1 MPGLGRPDHALIH
14 DRSLSCTEG
23 PVHSPPNAGI
33 AYLGQGGEPTLNT
46 DLTWGCVQ
54 GRTFAPGTMNTTLTM
69 AQKVLL
75 VDDEADIVELL
86 KYNLEQDGIQVNT
99 ALNGRD
105 ALKAAKAERPD
116 LIVLDIMMP
125 GMDGV
130 EVCTQLRQMP
140 EFKNTLITFLTARG
154 EDYSQI
160 AGFDAGADDYITK
173 PVRPKVFVS
182 KVKAQLKRSGERPGE
197 GMLEANGVRVDMEK
211 VMVYVDGRELQL
223 PKKEFEL
230 LVLLMSKP
238 GKVFKRDEIY
248 SRIWGNELFVGDRTI
263 DVHIRKL
270 REKIGDDRIG
280 TVKGI
285 GYKFDA

>member
-1 MPGLGRPDHALIH
+1 MTGAL
-14 DRSLSCTEG
+14 
-23 PVHSPPNAGI
+23 
-33 AYLGQGGEPTLNT
+33 
-46 DLTWGCVQ
+46 
-54 GRTFAPGTMNTTLTM
+54 AP
-69 AQKVLL
+69 KVLL
-75 VDDEADIVELL
+75 VDDEQDILELL
-86 KYNLEQDGIQVNT
+86 KYNLEREGYQVTT

-105 ALKAAKAERPD
+105 ALRSAKANRPD

-130 EVCTQLRQMP
+130 EVCNQLRQLP
-140 EFKNTLITFLTARG
+140 EFKQTLITFLSARG

-160 AGFDAGADDYITK
+160 AGFEAGADDYITK
-173 PVRPKVFVS
+173 PIRPKVFVS
-182 KVKAQLKRSGERPGE
+182 KIKALLKRSGGERPDGRI
-197 GMLEANGVRVDMEK
+197 LESNGIKIDLEK
-211 VMVYVDGRELQL
+211 VLVYIGEQELQL

-248 SRIWGNELFVGDRTI
+248 SQIWGNELFVGDHTI

-270 REKIGDDRIG
+270 REKIGDERIK
-280 TVKGI
+280 TIKGI

>member
-1 MPGLGRPDHALIH
+1 MDEHM
-14 DRSLSCTEG
+14 
-23 PVHSPPNAGI
+23 AG
-33 AYLGQGGEPTLNT
+33 
-46 DLTWGCVQ
+46 
-54 GRTFAPGTMNTTLTM
+54 

-75 VDDEADIVELL
+75 VDDEPDIVELL
-86 KYNLEQDGIQVNT
+86 RYNLEREGYAVST

-105 ALKAAKAERPD
+105 ALKAAKSNRPD

-130 EVCTQLRQMP
+130 EVCMQLRQLP
-140 EFKNTLITFLTARG
+140 EFKNTVITFLTARG

-160 AGFDAGADDYITK
+160 AGFEAGADDYITK

-182 KVKAQLKRSGERPGE
+182 KVKALLKRSGPERPDGKV
-197 GMLEANGVRVDMEK
+197 LESNGIKVDLER
-211 VMVYVDGRELQL
+211 VMVYAGEQELQL

-230 LVLLMSKP
+230 LVLLIGKP

-248 SRIWGNELFVGDRTI
+248 SQIWGNELFVGDRTI

-270 REKIGDDRIG
+270 REKIGDDRIK
-280 TVKGI
+280 TIKGI

>member
-1 MPGLGRPDHALIH
+1 MAG
-14 DRSLSCTEG
+14 SL
-23 PVHSPPNAGI
+23 V
-33 AYLGQGGEPTLNT
+33 
-46 DLTWGCVQ
+46 
-54 GRTFAPGTMNTTLTM
+54 
-69 AQKVLL
+69 QKVLL
-75 VDDEADIVELL
+75 VDDEPDIVELL
-86 KYNLEQDGIQVNT
+86 RYNLEREGYAVQT
-99 ALNGRD
+99 AHNGRD
-105 ALKAAKAERPD
+105 ALKAAKSGRPD

-130 EVCTQLRQMP
+130 EVCTQLRQLP
-140 EFKNTLITFLTARG
+140 EFKNTVITFLTARG

-182 KVKAQLKRSGERPGE
+182 KVKALLKRSGADRPE
-197 GMLEANGVRVDMEK
+197 DRILESNGVKVDLEK
-211 VMVYVDGRELQL
+211 VLVYVGDQELQL

-230 LVLLMSKP
+230 LVLLIGKP

-248 SRIWGNELFVGDRTI
+248 SQIWGNELFVGDRTI

-270 REKIGDDRIG
+270 REKIGDERIK
-280 TVKGI
+280 TIKGI

>member
-1 MPGLGRPDHALIH
+1 M
-14 DRSLSCTEG
+14 
-23 PVHSPPNAGI
+23 
-33 AYLGQGGEPTLNT
+33 
-46 DLTWGCVQ
+46 
-54 GRTFAPGTMNTTLTM
+54 TFAANTNEPMIGAL

-75 VDDEADIVELL
+75 VDDEPDILELL
-86 KYNLEQDGIQVNT
+86 KYNLEREGYTVTT

-105 ALKAAKAERPD
+105 AIKAAKAEKPD

-130 EVCTQLRQMP
+130 EVCNQLRQLP
-140 EFKNTLITFLTARG
+140 EFKRTLITFLTARS

-160 AGFDAGADDYITK
+160 AGFEAGADDYITK
-173 PVRPKVFVS
+173 PVRPKVFIS
-182 KVKAQLKRSGERPGE
+182 KVKALLKRSGSDRPDGQA
-197 GMLEANGVRVDMEK
+197 LEANGVRVDLER
-211 VMVYVDGRELQL
+211 VLVQVGEQEIHL

-248 SRIWGNELFVGDRTI
+248 GQVWGNELFVGDRTI

-270 REKIGDDRIG
+270 REKIGDDRIR

-285 GYKFDA
+285 GYTFEA

>member
-1 MPGLGRPDHALIH
+1 M
-14 DRSLSCTEG
+14 SL
-23 PVHSPPNAGI
+23 
-33 AYLGQGGEPTLNT
+33 
-46 DLTWGCVQ
+46 
-54 GRTFAPGTMNTTLTM
+54 
-69 AQKVLL
+69 AQVPKVLL
-75 VDDEADIVELL
+75 VDDEPDIVELL
-86 KYNLEQDGIQVNT
+86 KYNLEREGYAVSS

-105 ALKAAKAERPD
+105 ALRVAKAERPD

-130 EVCTQLRQMP
+130 EVCNQLRQLP
-140 EFKNTLITFLTARG
+140 EFKKTLITFLTARN

-160 AGFDAGADDYITK
+160 AGFEAGADDYITK

-182 KVKAQLKRSGERPGE
+182 KVKALLKRSGSDRPE
-197 GMLEANGVRVDMEK
+197 GQLLESNGVRVDLEK
-211 VMVYVDGRELQL
+211 VTVQVGDQEMHL

-248 SRIWGNELFVGDRTI
+248 SQVWGNELFVGDRTI

-270 REKIGDDRIG
+270 REKIGDERIR

-285 GYKFDA
+285 GYTFEA

>member
-1 MPGLGRPDHALIH
+1 M
-14 DRSLSCTEG
+14 
-23 PVHSPPNAGI
+23 AG
-33 AYLGQGGEPTLNT
+33 TL
-46 DLTWGCVQ
+46 
-54 GRTFAPGTMNTTLTM
+54 

-75 VDDEADIVELL
+75 VDDEQDIVDLL
-86 KYNLEQDGIQVNT
+86 KYNLEREGYHVIT
-99 ALNGRD
+99 ALNGKD
-105 ALKAAKAERPD
+105 ALKLAKANRPD

-130 EVCTQLRQMP
+130 EVCTQLRQMQ

-160 AGFDAGADDYITK
+160 AGFEAGADDYITK

-182 KVKAQLKRSGERPGE
+182 KVKALLKRSGGDRPE
-197 GMLEANGVRVDMEK
+197 GHVLEANGIKVDLEK
-211 VMVYVDGRELQL
+211 VMVYVEDKELQL

-238 GKVFKRDEIY
+238 GKVFKREEIY
-248 SRIWGNELFVGDRTI
+248 NQIWGNELFVGDRTI

-270 REKIGDDRIG
+270 REKIGDERIK

-285 GYKFDA
+285 GYKYDA

>member
-1 MPGLGRPDHALIH
+1 MTGAL
-14 DRSLSCTEG
+14 
-23 PVHSPPNAGI
+23 
-33 AYLGQGGEPTLNT
+33 
-46 DLTWGCVQ
+46 
-54 GRTFAPGTMNTTLTM
+54 AP
-69 AQKVLL
+69 KVLL
-75 VDDEADIVELL
+75 VDDEQDILELL
-86 KYNLEQDGIQVNT
+86 KYNLEREGYQVTT

-105 ALKAAKAERPD
+105 ALRSAKANRPD

-130 EVCTQLRQMP
+130 EVCNQLRQLP
-140 EFKNTLITFLTARG
+140 EFKQTLITFLSARG

-160 AGFDAGADDYITK
+160 AGFEAGADDYITK
-173 PVRPKVFVS
+173 PIRPKVFVS
-182 KVKAQLKRSGERPGE
+182 KIKALLKRSGGERPDGRI
-197 GMLEANGVRVDMEK
+197 LESNGIKIDLEK
-211 VMVYVDGRELQL
+211 VLVYIGEQELQL

-248 SRIWGNELFVGDRTI
+248 SQIWGNELFVGDRTI

-270 REKIGDDRIG
+270 REKIGDERIK
-280 TVKGI
+280 TIKGI

>member
-1 MPGLGRPDHALIH
+1 MEDFMTGAL
-14 DRSLSCTEG
+14 
-23 PVHSPPNAGI
+23 
-33 AYLGQGGEPTLNT
+33 
-46 DLTWGCVQ
+46 
-54 GRTFAPGTMNTTLTM
+54 AP
-69 AQKVLL
+69 KVLL
-75 VDDEADIVELL
+75 VDDEQDILELL
-86 KYNLEQDGIQVNT
+86 KYNLEREGYQVTT

-105 ALKAAKAERPD
+105 ALRSAKANRPD

-130 EVCTQLRQMP
+130 EVCNQLRQLP
-140 EFKNTLITFLTARG
+140 EFKQTLITFLSARG

-160 AGFDAGADDYITK
+160 AGFEAGADDYITK
-173 PVRPKVFVS
+173 PIRPKVFVS
-182 KVKAQLKRSGERPGE
+182 KIKALLKRSGGERPDGRI
-197 GMLEANGVRVDMEK
+197 LESNGIKIDLEK
-211 VMVYVDGRELQL
+211 VLVYIGEQELQL

-248 SRIWGNELFVGDRTI
+248 SQIWGNELFVGDRTI

-270 REKIGDDRIG
+270 REKIGDERIK
-280 TVKGI
+280 TIKGI

>member
-1 MPGLGRPDHALIH
+1 MSH
-14 DRSLSCTEG
+14 
-23 PVHSPPNAGI
+23 
-33 AYLGQGGEPTLNT
+33 
-46 DLTWGCVQ
+46 
-54 GRTFAPGTMNTTLTM
+54 FAPEKQEPQM
-69 AQKVLL
+69 AGAISQKVLL
-75 VDDEADIVELL
+75 VDDEQDILELL
-86 KYNLEQDGIQVNT
+86 RYNLEREGLKVFT
-99 ALNGRD
+99 APNGRD
-105 ALKAAKAERPD
+105 ALKIAKSERPD

-130 EVCTQLRQMP
+130 EVCNQLRALP
-140 EFKNTLITFLTARG
+140 EFKQTLITFLTARG

-182 KVKAQLKRSGERPGE
+182 KVKALLKRSGSTKNDEKTIE
-197 GMLEANGVRVDMEK
+197 SNGVTLDLEK
-211 VMVYVDGRELQL
+211 VMVRNEGQELKL

-230 LVLLMSKP
+230 LALLMSKP

-248 SRIWGNELFVGDRTI
+248 AHIWGDGLFVGDRTI

-285 GYKFDA
+285 GYKFEA

>member
-1 MPGLGRPDHALIH
+1 MAGAL
-14 DRSLSCTEG
+14 
-23 PVHSPPNAGI
+23 
-33 AYLGQGGEPTLNT
+33 
-46 DLTWGCVQ
+46 
-54 GRTFAPGTMNTTLTM
+54 

-75 VDDEADIVELL
+75 VDDEQDIVDLL
-86 KYNLEQDGIQVNT
+86 RYNLEREGYQVLT
-99 ALNGRD
+99 ALNGKD
-105 ALKAAKAERPD
+105 AIKIAKANRPD

-130 EVCTQLRQMP
+130 EVCMQLRQLQ
-140 EFKNTLITFLTARG
+140 EFKSTVITFLTARG

-160 AGFDAGADDYITK
+160 AGFEAGADDYITK

-182 KVKAQLKRSGERPGE
+182 KVKALLKRSSAERPE
-197 GMLEANGVRVDMEK
+197 GHVLESNGIKVDLEK
-211 VMVYVDGRELQL
+211 VMVYAKDQELQL

-248 SRIWGNELFVGDRTI
+248 NQIWGNELFVGDRTI

-270 REKIGDDRIG
+270 REKIGDERIK
-280 TVKGI
+280 TIKGI

>member
-1 MPGLGRPDHALIH
+1 MRPLNHNPMSGAL
-14 DRSLSCTEG
+14 L
-23 PVHSPPNAGI
+23 P
-33 AYLGQGGEPTLNT
+33 
-46 DLTWGCVQ
+46 
-54 GRTFAPGTMNTTLTM
+54 
-69 AQKVLL
+69 KVLL
-75 VDDEADIVELL
+75 VDDEPDIVELL
-86 KYNLEQDGIQVNT
+86 KYNLEREGFAVST

-105 ALKAAKAERPD
+105 ALKVAKAERPD

-130 EVCTQLRQMP
+130 EVCNQLRQLP
-140 EFKNTLITFLTARG
+140 EFKRTLITFLTARS

-182 KVKAQLKRSGERPGE
+182 KVKALIKRSGADRAE
-197 GMLEANGVRVDMEK
+197 GQVLETNGVRVDLEK
-211 VMVYVDGRELQL
+211 VTVQVGGQEMHL

-248 SRIWGNELFVGDRTI
+248 SQVWGNDLFVGDRTI

-270 REKIGDDRIG
+270 REKIGDDRIR

-285 GYKFDA
+285 GYTFEA

>member
-1 MPGLGRPDHALIH
+1 MSAVI
-14 DRSLSCTEG
+14 
-23 PVHSPPNAGI
+23 SP
-33 AYLGQGGEPTLNT
+33 
-46 DLTWGCVQ
+46 
-54 GRTFAPGTMNTTLTM
+54 
-69 AQKVLL
+69 KVLL
-75 VDDEADIVELL
+75 VDDEQDIVDLL
-86 KYNLEQDGIQVNT
+86 KYNLEREGYAVST

-105 ALKAAKAERPD
+105 ALKVAKSERPD

-130 EVCTQLRQMP
+130 EVCNQLRQLP
-140 EFKNTLITFLTARG
+140 EFKHTLITFLTARS

-160 AGFDAGADDYITK
+160 AGFEAGADDYITK

-182 KVKAQLKRSGERPGE
+182 KVKALLKRAGSDRPE
-197 GMLEANGVRVDMEK
+197 GKLLESNGVRVDLEK
-211 VMVYVDGRELQL
+211 VTVQVGEKEMHL

-230 LVLLMSKP
+230 LVLLLSKP

-248 SRIWGNELFVGDRTI
+248 NQVWGNELFVGDRTI

-270 REKIGDDRIG
+270 REKIGDDRIR

-285 GYKFDA
+285 GYTFEA

>member
-1 MPGLGRPDHALIH
+1 MEDLMTGAL
-14 DRSLSCTEG
+14 
-23 PVHSPPNAGI
+23 
-33 AYLGQGGEPTLNT
+33 
-46 DLTWGCVQ
+46 
-54 GRTFAPGTMNTTLTM
+54 AP
-69 AQKVLL
+69 KVLL
-75 VDDEADIVELL
+75 VDDEQDILELL
-86 KYNLEQDGIQVNT
+86 KYNLEREGYQVTT

-105 ALKAAKAERPD
+105 ALRSAKANRPD

-130 EVCTQLRQMP
+130 EVCNQLRQLP
-140 EFKNTLITFLTARG
+140 EFKQTLITFLSARG

-160 AGFDAGADDYITK
+160 AGFEAGADDYITK
-173 PVRPKVFVS
+173 PIRPKVFVS
-182 KVKAQLKRSGERPGE
+182 KIKALLKRSGGERPDGRI
-197 GMLEANGVRVDMEK
+197 LESNGIKIDLEK
-211 VMVYVDGRELQL
+211 VLVYIGEQELQL

-248 SRIWGNELFVGDRTI
+248 SQIWGNELFVGDRTI

-270 REKIGDDRIG
+270 REKIGDERIK
-280 TVKGI
+280 TIKGI

>member
-1 MPGLGRPDHALIH
+1 MDDHMSGAI
-14 DRSLSCTEG
+14 
-23 PVHSPPNAGI
+23 
-33 AYLGQGGEPTLNT
+33 
-46 DLTWGCVQ
+46 
-54 GRTFAPGTMNTTLTM
+54 

-75 VDDEADIVELL
+75 VDDEPDIVELL
-86 KYNLEQDGIQVNT
+86 RYNLEREGYSVQT
-99 ALNGRD
+99 ALNGKD
-105 ALKAAKAERPD
+105 ALKAAKSNHPD

-130 EVCTQLRQMP
+130 EVCMQLRQLP
-140 EFKNTLITFLTARG
+140 EFKNTVITFLTARG

-160 AGFDAGADDYITK
+160 AGFEAGADDYITK

-182 KVKAQLKRSGERPGE
+182 KVKALLKRSGSDRPE
-197 GMLEANGVRVDMEK
+197 GKIMESNGIKIDLEK
-211 VMVYVDGRELQL
+211 VMVYHADRELQL

-248 SRIWGNELFVGDRTI
+248 GQIWGNELFVGDRTI

-270 REKIGDDRIG
+270 REKIGDERIK
-280 TVKGI
+280 TIKGI

>member
-1 MPGLGRPDHALIH
+1 MSA
-14 DRSLSCTEG
+14 T
-23 PVHSPPNAGI
+23 
-33 AYLGQGGEPTLNT
+33 T
-46 DLTWGCVQ
+46 
-54 GRTFAPGTMNTTLTM
+54 AP
-69 AQKVLL
+69 KVLL
-75 VDDEADIVELL
+75 VDDEQDIVDLL
-86 KYNLEQDGIQVNT
+86 KYNLEREGYAVST

-105 ALKAAKAERPD
+105 ALRVARTERPD

-130 EVCTQLRQMP
+130 EVCNQLRQLP
-140 EFKNTLITFLTARG
+140 EFKRTLITFLTARS

-160 AGFDAGADDYITK
+160 AGFEAGADDYITK
-173 PVRPKVFVS
+173 PVRPKVFVT
-182 KVKAQLKRSGERPGE
+182 KVKALLKRASGDRSDEKV
-197 GMLEANGVRVDMEK
+197 MDANGVRVDLEK
-211 VMVYVDGRELQL
+211 VTVQVGDKEMHL

-248 SRIWGNELFVGDRTI
+248 SQVWGNELFVGDRTI

-270 REKIGDDRIG
+270 REKIGDDRIR

-285 GYKFDA
+285 GYTFEA

>member
-1 MPGLGRPDHALIH
+1 MAGAL
-14 DRSLSCTEG
+14 
-23 PVHSPPNAGI
+23 
-33 AYLGQGGEPTLNT
+33 
-46 DLTWGCVQ
+46 
-54 GRTFAPGTMNTTLTM
+54 

-75 VDDEADIVELL
+75 VDDEPDILELL
-86 KYNLEQDGIQVNT
+86 RYNLEREGYAVQT

-105 ALKAAKAERPD
+105 ALKAAKSSRPD

-130 EVCTQLRQMP
+130 EVCMQLRQLP
-140 EFKNTLITFLTARG
+140 EFKNTVITFLTARG

-173 PVRPKVFVS
+173 PVRPKVFMS
-182 KVKAQLKRSGERPGE
+182 KVKALLKRSGGERIE
-197 GMLEANGVRVDMEK
+197 DQVLESNGVKVDLEK
-211 VMVYVDGRELQL
+211 VLVYVGDSELQL

-230 LVLLMSKP
+230 LVLLIGKP

-248 SRIWGNELFVGDRTI
+248 DRIWGNELFVGDRTI

-270 REKIGDDRIG
+270 REKIGDERIK
-280 TVKGI
+280 TIKGI

>member
-1 MPGLGRPDHALIH
+1 MAGAL
-14 DRSLSCTEG
+14 
-23 PVHSPPNAGI
+23 
-33 AYLGQGGEPTLNT
+33 
-46 DLTWGCVQ
+46 
-54 GRTFAPGTMNTTLTM
+54 

-75 VDDEADIVELL
+75 VDDEPDIVELL
-86 KYNLEQDGIQVNT
+86 KYNLEREGYHVIT
-99 ALNGRD
+99 ALNGKD
-105 ALKAAKAERPD
+105 ALKLARSTRPD

-130 EVCTQLRQMP
+130 EVCNQLRQLP
-140 EFKNTLITFLTARG
+140 EFKNTLITFLTARS

-173 PVRPKVFVS
+173 PVRPKVFIS
-182 KVKAQLKRSGERPGE
+182 KVKALLKRSGHERPE
-197 GMLEANGVRVDMEK
+197 GQILESNGIKVDLEK
-211 VMVYVDGRELQL
+211 VIVYTSDKELQL

-238 GKVFKRDEIY
+238 GKVFKREEIY
-248 SRIWGNELFVGDRTI
+248 GQIWGNELFVGDRTI

-270 REKIGDDRIG
+270 REKIGDERIK
-280 TVKGI
+280 TIKGI